1 VLEEIMS
8 RKKIGVAD
16 APTRRQVIA
25 GGAVALAGL
34 ALSSS
39 RSEAQQTMTETPS
52 TGADKTRTYLHQ
64 EVDFKAT
71 PHRIYE
77 ILLDSQQFSAFSG
90 EPATI
95 SPEAG
100 GAFTM
105 FGGKVVGRNIELIPD
120 QRIVQAWRP
129 AYWQPGVYTLVKFE
143 LKAQGSQT
151 RVVLDHTGFPE
162 GHFASLSSGW
172 KEHYWEPL
180 TKYLAK
186 S

>member
-1 VLEEIMS
+1 MS
-8 RKKIGVAD
+8 ERKKMGVLDD

-25 GGAVALAGL
+25 GGAVALAGV
-34 ALSSS
+34 ALGPA
-39 RSEAQQTMTETPS
+39 RAGAQQTMTETPS
-52 TGADKTRTYLHQ
+52 AGADKMKTHLHQ
-64 EVDFKAT
+64 EVDLKAS

-77 ILLDSQQFSAFSG
+77 ILLDSKLFSAFST

-105 FGGKVVGRNIELIPD
+105 FGGIIVGRNIELVPD

-129 AYWQPGVYTLVKFE
+129 AYWEPGVYSLVKFE
-143 LKAQGSQT
+143 LKAQASHT
-151 RVVLDHTGFPE
+151 HVILDHTGFPE

-172 KEHYWEPL
+172 TEHYWERL

-186 S
+186 D